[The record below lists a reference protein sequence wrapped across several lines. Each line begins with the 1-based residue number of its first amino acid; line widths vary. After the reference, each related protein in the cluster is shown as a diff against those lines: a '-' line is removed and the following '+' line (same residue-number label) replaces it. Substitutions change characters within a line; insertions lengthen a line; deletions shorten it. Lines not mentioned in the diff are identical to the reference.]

1 MALTDE
7 KEKQKIQCDN
17 CTDENSAA
25 KRCEECAVFLCSYC
39 SEFHKKSRSTKH
51 HVLTTLQELTSSAS
65 PSSVAEKIRCKKH
78 KEELI
83 KLYCK
88 TCQATIC
95 RDCTIVEHR
104 NHDYGFIEDVAAVQ
118 KEVLQQNMNEVKIRQ
133 ATLQRGIAS
142 LSVFDQSLVQENAL
156 VVAQVTS
163 HFEELQRMFVS
174 KKNELLL
181 TARSLTISKRKQ
193 IQAQIEAL
201 EVALASCKSSIDF
214 TEKALKNG
222 NDVQVLSM
230 QKYIL
235 QSLQDLK
242 KVKDVTQPCVR
253 RDLTFSIPWSTE
265 DTNKNFLSN
274 FSIQESVGDPN
285 QCQAE
290 FTDQSKYLKRNN
302 ETSVKIICFDKHKKR
317 VKHGGQGVQASISG
331 IAFDNATIQD
341 HTDGTYTVTFTPRG
355 CGTMEFKATVDGHS
369 APGCSLTKDVAWMFS
384 SDYGNGELIDGGL
397 GVRSDYSGS
406 KAWRIGE
413 CSFSN
418 GVHSWKIL
426 INHLQNPDPNNY
438 NYGYGYSYRR
448 RNTRNCQIGVSS
460 AADHL
465 RKVNGYTFQIPS
477 GCNKGTVTATLNI
490 PTKKLHLK
498 FEGDPGLAMPERVQ
512 EIDGDHFWPF
522 ISLWGDV
529 IEATLKYDC
538 DGCEY

>member
-51 HVLTTLQELTSSAS
+51 HVLTTLQELKSSAS

-118 KEVLQQNMNEVKIRQ
+118 KEVLQQNMNEVKKRQ

-142 LSVFDQSLVQENAL
+142 LNVFDQSLVQENAL

-163 HFEELQRMFVS
+163 HFEEMQRKFVS
-174 KKNELLL
+174 KKNELLS
-181 TARSLTISKRKQ
+181 TARSLTSLKRKQ

-201 EVALASCKSSIDF
+201 EVALASCKSSIEF

-242 KVKDVTQPCVR
+242 KVKDVTQPCVT
-253 RDLTFSIPWSTE
+253 RDLTFSIPWSIE
-265 DTNKNFLSN
+265 DTEKNFLRN
-274 FSIQESVGDPN
+274 FSVQESVADPN

-302 ETSVKIICFDKHKKR
+302 ETSVKIVCFDKHKKR
-317 VKHGGQGVQASISG
+317 VKHGGQVVQTSISG
-331 IAFDNATIQD
+331 IEFDNATMRD

-355 CGTMEFKATVDGHS
+355 CGTMEFKATIDGHS
-369 APGCSLTKDVAWMFS
+369 APGCSLTKDVAWMFR
-384 SDYGNGELIDGGL
+384 SDYGSGELTEGGL
-397 GVRSDYSGS
+397 GVRSDRSGR
-406 KAWRIGE
+406 KVWRIGE

-426 INHLQNPDPNNY
+426 IKRSQNSDAYNDNAHYNNVF
-438 NYGYGYSYRR
+438 NYAARGTGS
-448 RNTRNCQIGVSS
+448 CQIGLSS
-460 AADHL
+460 AADRL
-465 RKVNGYTFQIPS
+465 RVVSGHTFQIPS
-477 GCNKGTVTATLNI
+477 NRNEGTVTATLDI

-498 FEGDPGLAMPERVQ
+498 FEGDPGSAMPEQVRG
-512 EIDGDHFWPF
+512 IHGDHFWPF
-522 ISLWGDV
+522 VSLWGDV
-529 IEATLKYDC
+529 IEATLK
-538 DGCEY
+538 